1 MARFPK
7 TEAEI
12 VILAQ
17 AIASGIAPAG
27 TSPNPVFPNP
37 PIPTPS

>member
-17 AIASGIAPAG
+17 AIASGIARRARG
-27 TSPNPVFPNP
+27 PNPYFPN
-37 PIPTPS
+37 SAR